1 MLATGHS
8 RTAGAIMALV
18 RLRKGGGAMCV
29 TCGCGQ
35 LEENHGDPRNITL
48 SQFREA
54 AQAAGVDMQQLQR
67 NIQQGLQQAQQ
78 R

>member
-1 MLATGHS
+1 
-8 RTAGAIMALV
+8 
-18 RLRKGGGAMCV
+18 MCV